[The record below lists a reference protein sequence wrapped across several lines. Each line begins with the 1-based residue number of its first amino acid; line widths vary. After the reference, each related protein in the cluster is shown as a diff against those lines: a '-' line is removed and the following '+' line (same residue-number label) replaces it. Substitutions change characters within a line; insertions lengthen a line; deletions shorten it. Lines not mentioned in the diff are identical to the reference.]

1 MDEPVA
7 EEEIATGVLDIL
19 PNGSGFVRVDPAV
32 HSRDDVYV
40 SPAQIRRCE
49 LRSGDELSGPVRPAR
64 RNERHPSLIHVE
76 TVNGGPAEPPAER
89 PAFDDLTAVFA
100 TERLPAPPAIG
111 SVPFGRGSRVAIAG
125 PPGAGASTLLR
136 EIVAAL
142 SEGGPEVPVQVAL
155 AGARPEEVAEWSAS
169 GAEVVGGSF
178 DRSPEAQAQAAELAV
193 ERAKRRVERG
203 AHAVVAVDSLDVLP
217 QAARRRVFGAGRNTE
232 EGGSLTVI
240 AVTGDGSE
248 ALRWATTRIVLE
260 SAGPDAPGSAGVRRQ
275 RHPARRPALASGA
288 RARQE
293 LGDRHPRSPPG
304 ARAKK
309 RCPLPSITRR
319 RASGMP
325 SASGLLLARRDHLVL
340 VAGQHQRGR
349 RDVAEPVQGVVPEH
363 GLDLPGIALGILG
376 VARLLLDEAREH
388 RRVGAGAEGEG
399 RQGAHALAPVVG
411 LHGEGPGRLA
421 GWRSAWAMPA
431 WVHPSTSRR
440 TRPGWRRASSW
451 AIIPPIEMP
460 NTSARSTPGGRAAR
474 RRRRP

>member
-1 MDEPVA
+1 MPVLQRKDLEDSPLADLHAIASELGVEGFRSKRKAELVDAILRGQNGAADEEEPAASEPDEAPVAEEPEDDSPAEDEEPEDEAPAGEEEPEVVDEPVA

-32 HSRDDVYV
+32 HSRNDVYV

-100 TERLPAPPAIG
+100 TERLPGPPAVG

-142 SEGGPEVPVQVAL
+142 SEGGPDVPVQVAL
-155 AGARPEEVAEWSAS
+155 AGARPEEVAEWAGS
-169 GAEVVGGSF
+169 GADVVGGSF

-232 EGGSLTVI
+232 EGGSLTII

-260 SAGPDAPGSAGVRRQ
+260 SAGPDAPVPQVSA
-275 RHPARRPALASGA
+275 ASGTL
-288 RARQE
+288 RA
-293 LGDRHPRSPPG
+293 D
-304 ARAKK
+304 
-309 RCPLPSITRR
+309 
-319 RASGMP
+319 
-325 SASGLLLARRDHLVL
+325 LL
-340 VAGQHQRGR
+340 
-349 RDVAEPVQGVVPEH
+349 
-363 GLDLPGIALGILG
+363 
-376 VARLLLDEAREH
+376 
-388 RRVGAGAEGEG
+388 
-399 RQGAHALAPVVG
+399 
-411 LHGEGPGRLA
+411 
-421 GWRSAWAMPA
+421 
-431 WVHPSTSRR
+431 
-440 TRPGWRRASSW
+440 
-451 AIIPPIEMP
+451 
-460 NTSARSTPGGRAAR
+460 
-474 RRRRP
+474 